1 MTQAKARFI
10 TFDEYLNYDDG
21 TDEHYEL
28 VNGELIEVPPETE
41 ENAYRAFS
49 LLMALSQFVD
59 VRRIK
64 VQKLEVEVLALPGM
78 PINRQPDLTVL
89 AEGHIEQMADINQ
102 MAIKLFMAPPVMVV
116 EVVSPYR
123 STGDTNY
130 RRDYIDKRKQY
141 AQRGI
146 LEYWLVD
153 PTAQQVSV
161 LILTGGTYQDFIFA
175 GEQIINSAV
184 FPKLLVTASSVL
196 NAST

>member
-10 TFDEYLNYDDG
+10 TFDEYLNDDDG
-21 TDEHYEL
+21 TDKYYEL

-59 VRRIK
+59 ARRIK
-64 VQKLEVEVLALPGM
+64 VQKLEVEVPALPGM

-102 MAIKLFMAPPVMVV
+102 MAIKQFMAPPVMVV
-116 EVVSPYR
+116 EVVSPYK

-146 LEYWLVD
+146 PEYWIVD
-153 PTAQQVSV
+153 PTAQQVSI
-161 LILTGGTYQDFIFA
+161 LILTGGTYQESTFV
-175 GEQIINSAV
+175 GEQTINSAI
-184 FPKLLVTASSVL
+184 FPKLSVTASSVL
-196 NAST
+196 NA

>member
-196 NAST
+196 KIA